1 MLLEKPERLLYI
13 YTRLLNGKT
22 LNKDVLAQQLNVN
35 VRSIQRDISDINNFI
50 YEDQEWHGLDGKV
63 IYDTS
68 IEQHRLKIDRYKF
81 KNNRLLNLIFRMK
94 NFTPMIHEDTYNLIR
109 GLNANSNLAEKL
121 LSNKLLSQFKVHKEL
136 NESSLIY
143 KIQLAIENSHEILIK
158 YENHTT
164 TSVTPLYT
172 RYFSNKYWFTY
183 LQNNEIL
190 TLDLSSIMDIEQLN
204 TVIDDSKFKDV
215 QYVVMTVTDQIWPEI
230 KRQFIILD
238 TQKTKYG
245 NKVKLLISKQETM
258 QLAYEYPV
266 DITLLYPEKYV
277 EDFKMTLNT
286 LFDKYNF

>member
-1 MLLEKPERLLYI
+1 MEKPERLLYI

-22 LNKDVLAQQLNVN
+22 LSKDILAQQLNVN
-35 VRSIQRDISDINNFI
+35 ARSIQRDISDINNFI
-50 YEDQEWHGLDGKV
+50 YEDHEWRGLDGKV

-68 IEQHRLKIDRYKF
+68 IERHRLKIDRYKF

-143 KIQLAIENSHEILIK
+143 KIQLAIENSNEILIK
-158 YENHTT
+158 YENHADAN
-164 TSVTPLYT
+164 VIPLYT
-172 RYFSNKYWFTY
+172 RYFTNKYWFTY
-183 LQNNEIL
+183 LQKNKIL
-190 TLDLSSIMDIEQLN
+190 TLDLSSISDIEQLT
-204 TVIDDSKFKDV
+204 TVFDRTVFNEI
-215 QYVVMTVTDQIWPEI
+215 QYVVMLVTEQFWSEI

-238 TQKTKYG
+238 TQKTKTGY
-245 NKVKLLISKQETM
+245 KVKMIISKQETM

-277 EDFKMTLNT
+277 ESFKHKIKS
-286 LFDKYNF
+286 LFDKYNV